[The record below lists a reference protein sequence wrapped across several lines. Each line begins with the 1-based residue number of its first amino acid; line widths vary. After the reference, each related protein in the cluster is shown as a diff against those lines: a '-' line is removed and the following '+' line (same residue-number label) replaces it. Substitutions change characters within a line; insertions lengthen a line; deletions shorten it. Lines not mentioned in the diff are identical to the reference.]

1 MAENKTQPTNASV
14 DDFLNQVESLKKR
27 EDAFR
32 IKQIME
38 EVTGEKAVM
47 WGPSI
52 VGFGQYHYKYESGR
66 EGDFLIVGFSPRKTS
81 LSLYLLGCMETSFE
95 ELFSKLGKHKT
106 GSSCLYINK
115 LSDVDEQVLREL
127 IKKSYDYM
135 KSKYPTE

>member
-1 MAENKTQPTNASV
+1 MAGNKTKPTNASV
-14 DDFLNQVESLKKR
+14 EDFLNQVESLKKR

-38 EVTGEKAVM
+38 EVTEEKPVM

-81 LSLYLLGCMETSFE
+81 LSLYLLGCMEASFD
-95 ELFSKLGKHKT
+95 ELFAKLGKHKT
-106 GSSCLYINK
+106 GASCLYINK

-135 KSKYPTE
+135 KAKYPTK